1 MNFNGAN
8 EGTIPPMNEIVETVK
23 IEKRYHN
30 LFMYD
35 VLLTGQISETV
46 IRRKERQRDW
56 FADRERE
63 RERERDLDRERERG
77 R

>member
-46 IRRKERQRDW
+46 IRRKERQRD
-56 FADRERE
+56 
-63 RERERDLDRERERG
+63 
-77 R
+77 